1 MKQARIL
8 IQKLQQAD
16 IKLAQ
21 LVIEHESL
29 TDDNGLV
36 RRYKNQLIK
45 KINQTFLDIRV
56 LSNKLNEK
64 LNTSVTPIK
73 NLPLQV
79 GEAIEVMID
88 DISKD
93 TLTFNYKGLDVKI
106 KRPYGHNNNLIVGQ
120 TIDLV
125 KVTST
130 HIQIAS

>member
-1 MKQARIL
+1 MREARIL
-8 IQKLQQAD
+8 IRKLQQAD
-16 IKLAQ
+16 IELAE
-21 LVIEHESL
+21 LTIEHDSL

-36 RRYKNQLIK
+36 RRHKNELVK
-45 KINQTFLDIRV
+45 KIKQKILDIRV
-56 LSNKLNEK
+56 LSNELNTK
-64 LNTSVTPIK
+64 LNTSITPIK